1 MNLKR
6 GFRRLTIVISLL
18 VFVFAFFVALAEES
32 RGLHPITEDI
42 PKALLASLFYSSLI
56 WLIYWIISFVIS
68 GFSSDDDKNDS
79 DVPDDKSED
88 D

>member
-18 VFVFAFFVALAEES
+18 VFVFAFFAVLAEES

-42 PKALLASLFYSSLI
+42 PAALFQSLFWSSLI